1 MKRIFVVD
9 IGGTNSRFAMV
20 DVHSRYSMTFINSI
34 WLSTR
39 GAPSFE
45 ELIDLQR
52 KQCSDLLIEGC
63 DALVIG
69 IPGPVLD
76 EGHVEMVNVPWAV
89 DIDQLQRCYDLPT
102 FFINDF
108 MAQGY
113 GCLTMPLAQQKKIKE
128 GKTCDH
134 FDVAVI
140 GAGTGLGHCY
150 LKCDGSEGYIPIPA
164 EAGQIPFAFIG
175 KEELAYRDFLMDN
188 LGLPYPTG
196 DAVVSGPGLAM
207 LHRHLSGEDLTPDM
221 VARKITPDDATTRW
235 FARFYA
241 RCCRNYCLTKVSACT
256 LLFISGGLAAN
267 YPFLV
272 DNDSFRQEFVTSTLK
287 SPYLDQVPIYLN
299 TNENNGLWGA
309 AYFGFLKLQDQ
320 SGH

>member
-20 DVHSRYSMTFINSI
+20 EVHSRYSMTFVNSI
-34 WLSTR
+34 WLSTA

-45 ELIDLQR
+45 ALLDQQM
-52 KQCSDLLIEGC
+52 KQCSDLRIEGC

-76 EGHVEMVNVPWAV
+76 EDHVEMVNVPWAV
-89 DIDQLQRCYDLPT
+89 NMEGLKKCHDLPT

-108 MAQGY
+108 LAQGY
-113 GCLTMPLAQQKKIKE
+113 GCLTQPLSEQKKIKD
-128 GKTCDH
+128 GKTGETY
-134 FDVAVI
+134 DVAVI

-150 LKCDGSEGYIPIPA
+150 LKSDRTGGYLPIPA

-175 KEELAYRDFLMDN
+175 AEELAYRDFLMAR
-188 LGLPYPTG
+188 LSLPYPTG

-207 LHRHLSGEDLTPDM
+207 LHRYLSGEDLTPDT
-221 VARKITPDDATTRW
+221 VAKKITPDDATTAW

-241 RCCRNYCLTKVSACT
+241 RCCRNYCLTKISACT
-256 LLFISGGLAAN
+256 VLFISGGLAAN

-272 DNDSFRQEFVTSTLK
+272 DNETFRQEFVTSPLK
-287 SPYLDQVPIYLN
+287 SPFLDQVPIYLN

-309 AYFGFLKLQDQ
+309 AYYGFLKLQ
-320 SGH
+320 